1 MKNNWEGEEALRQYV
16 LTRYTYYG
24 NDNDEVDELA
34 SRLLS
39 DFSDICTS
47 FNGKCGYRFPAGVS
61 TFGRQLEW
69 SKQRLATP
77 FGKKAGDVLAANCS
91 PTPNTDREGATA
103 IIRSY
108 CKADLS
114 KLATGAALDIKLLPS
129 SVEGED
135 GLQALVAL
143 IRGFVNLGGFFM
155 QPDVVDASLL
165 REAQDHPENYQTLS
179 VRVSGWNARFVTL
192 NKQWQDMVI
201 EQNEH

>member
-1 MKNNWEGEEALRQYV
+1 M
-16 LTRYTYYG
+16 
-24 NDNDEVDELA
+24 
-34 SRLLS
+34 
-39 DFSDICTS
+39 S

-69 SKQRLATP
+69 APERLATP
-77 FGKKAGDVLAANCS
+77 FGRKAHEVLAANCS
-91 PTPNTDREGATA
+91 PTPNTDKEGATA

-135 GLQALVAL
+135 GLEALISL
-143 IRGFVNLGGFFM
+143 IRGFVSLGGFFM
-155 QPDVVDASLL
+155 QPDVVDSSLL
-165 REAQDHPENYQTLS
+165 LEAQAHPEDYQTLS

-192 NKQWQDMVI
+192 NKEWQDMVI
-201 EQNEH
+201 KQNEH